1 MEIDQLPELDLLRPD
16 IIRKGLSHTMFKKN
30 IVFHDNINSTNLLA
44 KELGAG
50 GATEGT
56 LVITEKQTGGRGRR
70 GRKWISPAYVNLLFS
85 MLLRPS
91 VKAEQV
97 FGMTMIMA
105 IAVVDA
111 ISETSGLNPLIK
123 WPNDIYINKKKLG
136 GILTEFSMS
145 GKVVDY
151 VVIGLGLN
159 VNWKPVNDNSMLFPV
174 TSVCSETGCQVSRE
188 NILVSI
194 LKRFDLY
201 YRDVMIGNLDEYYKK
216 WNERSMII
224 GEQVIIE
231 SPEKKIFGK
240 AISIDRN
247 GSLIIL
253 NNKGRYQSILCGD
266 VSVREIK
273 NDDGSV
279 WKAF

>member
-1 MEIDQLPELDLLRPD
+1 METDQLLKSDLLRPD
-16 IIRKGLSHTMFKKN
+16 VIRNGLGHTIFEKN
-30 IVFHDNINSTNLLA
+30 IIFHENIDSTNILA

-50 GATEGT
+50 CAAEGT
-56 LVITEKQTGGRGRR
+56 LVLAEKQTEGRGRR

-85 MLLRPS
+85 ILLRPA

-105 IAVVDA
+105 LAVVDA
-111 ISETSGLNPLIK
+111 IYEISGLNSSIK

-145 GKVVDY
+145 RKVVDY

-159 VNWKPVNDNSMLFPV
+159 VNWKPVDDNSMLFPV

-188 NILVSI
+188 NILVTI
-194 LKRFDLY
+194 LTRFDLY
-201 YRDVMIGNLDEYYKK
+201 YRDVMIGKLDEYYRK
-216 WNERSMII
+216 WNEQSMIL
-224 GEQVIIE
+224 GKKVMIE
-231 SPEKKIFGK
+231 TPEKKIFGK
-240 AISIDRN
+240 AVSIDQN

-253 NNKGRYQSILCGD
+253 DNKGLYQSILCGD

>member
-1 MEIDQLPELDLLRPD
+1 MEIDQLPELDLLRHD
-16 IIRKGLSHTMFKKN
+16 IIRNGLSHTMFKKN

-70 GRKWISPAYVNLLFS
+70 GRKWISPAHVNLLFS

-240 AISIDRN
+240 AVSIDRN

-253 NNKGRYQSILCGD
+253 NNNGRYQSIMCGD

>member
-1 MEIDQLPELDLLRPD
+1 MQ
-16 IIRKGLSHTMFKKN
+16 RK
-30 IVFHDNINSTNLLA
+30 NSILKSSTP
-44 KELGAG
+44 KS
-50 GATEGT
+50 
-56 LVITEKQTGGRGRR
+56 K
-70 GRKWISPAYVNLLFS
+70 S
-85 MLLRPS
+85 
-91 VKAEQV
+91 
-97 FGMTMIMA
+97 GMAMIMA

-111 ISETSGLNPLIK
+111 ISKTSGLNPLIK

-231 SPEKKIFGK
+231 SPEKKIFGHHGFIQQ
-240 AISIDRN
+240 AFCLV
-247 GSLIIL
+247 GIIF
-253 NNKGRYQSILCGD
+253 ILAK
-266 VSVREIK
+266 IPH
-273 NDDGSV
+273 
-279 WKAF
+279 

>member
-1 MEIDQLPELDLLRPD
+1 METDQFSKSELLRPD
-16 IIRKGLSHTMFKKN
+16 LIRKGLGHTIFEKN
-30 IVFHDNINSTNLLA
+30 IIFHENMDSTNILA

-50 GATEGT
+50 GAAEGT
-56 LVITEKQTGGRGRR
+56 LVLAEKQNEGRGRR

-85 MLLRPS
+85 ILLRPA

-105 IAVVDA
+105 LAVVDA
-111 ISETSGLNPLIK
+111 IYEISGLNSSIK

-145 GKVVDY
+145 RKVVDY

-159 VNWKPVNDNSMLFPV
+159 VNWKPVDDNSMLFPV
-174 TSVCSETGCQVSRE
+174 TSVCYETGCQVSRE
-188 NILVSI
+188 NILVTI
-194 LKRFDLY
+194 LTRFDLY
-201 YRDVMIGNLDEYYKK
+201 YRDVMIGKLDEYYRK
-216 WNERSMII
+216 WNEQSMIL
-224 GEQVIIE
+224 GKKVMIE
-231 SPEKKIFGK
+231 TPEKKIFGK
-240 AISIDRN
+240 AVSIDQN

-253 NNKGRYQSILCGD
+253 DNKGLYQSILCGD

>member
-111 ISETSGLNPLIK
+111 
-123 WPNDIYINKKKLG
+123 
-136 GILTEFSMS
+136 
-145 GKVVDY
+145 
-151 VVIGLGLN
+151 
-159 VNWKPVNDNSMLFPV
+159 

-231 SPEKKIFGK
+231 TPEKKIFGK
-240 AISIDRN
+240 AVSIDRN

-253 NNKGRYQSILCGD
+253 DNKGRYQSILCGD

>member
-1 MEIDQLPELDLLRPD
+1 METDQFSKSELLRPD
-16 IIRKGLSHTMFKKN
+16 LIRKGLGHTIFEKN
-30 IVFHDNINSTNLLA
+30 IIFHENMDSTNILA

-50 GATEGT
+50 GAAEGT
-56 LVITEKQTGGRGRR
+56 LVLAEKQNEGRGRR

-85 MLLRPS
+85 ILLRPA

-105 IAVVDA
+105 LAVVDA
-111 ISETSGLNPLIK
+111 IYEISGLNSSIK

-145 GKVVDY
+145 RKVVDY

-159 VNWKPVNDNSMLFPV
+159 VNWKPVDDNSMLFPV
-174 TSVCSETGCQVSRE
+174 TSVCYETGCQVSRE

-194 LKRFDLY
+194 LTRFDLY
-201 YRDVMIGNLDEYYKK
+201 YRDVMIGKLDEYYRK
-216 WNERSMII
+216 WNEQSMIL
-224 GEQVIIE
+224 GKKVMIE
-231 SPEKKIFGK
+231 TPEKKIFGK
-240 AISIDRN
+240 AVSIDQN

-253 NNKGRYQSILCGD
+253 DNKGLYQSILCGD

>member
-1 MEIDQLPELDLLRPD
+1 
-16 IIRKGLSHTMFKKN
+16 
-30 IVFHDNINSTNLLA
+30 
-44 KELGAG
+44 
-50 GATEGT
+50 
-56 LVITEKQTGGRGRR
+56 
-70 GRKWISPAYVNLLFS
+70 
-85 MLLRPS
+85 
-91 VKAEQV
+91 
-97 FGMTMIMA
+97 MTMIMA

-151 VVIGLGLN
+151 VVIGLGL
-159 VNWKPVNDNSMLFPV
+159 NDNSMLFPV

-240 AISIDRN
+240 AVSIDRN

-253 NNKGRYQSILCGD
+253 NNNGRYQSIMCGD